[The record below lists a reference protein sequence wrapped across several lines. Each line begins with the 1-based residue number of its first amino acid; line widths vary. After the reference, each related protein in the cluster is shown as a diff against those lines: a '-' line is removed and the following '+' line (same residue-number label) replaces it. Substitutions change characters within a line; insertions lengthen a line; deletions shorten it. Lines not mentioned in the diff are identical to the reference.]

1 MYLSLHRVY
10 LVILKKTRTIADAW
24 MDSATAVIHLS
35 TLNVWITCNA
45 LYETRR
51 MSLRS
56 RACPSE
62 QAERRSQSAPVPW
75 KAHCSRN
82 ALFTCFTGPRTFSC

>member
-1 MYLSLHRVY
+1 
-10 LVILKKTRTIADAW
+10 
-24 MDSATAVIHLS
+24 
-35 TLNVWITCNA
+35 
-45 LYETRR
+45 

-75 KAHCSRN
+75 KACCCATHSSLASRVPVIFHANHFCSEDDFASGDACLQVKESAASKETLAAVLRSHN
-82 ALFTCFTGPRTFSC
+82 SPVGWPRPGI